1 MKTSHKHTHTR
12 TKTQSSTVTTLNKLR
27 VHHRMSKYSPM
38 CRNRAW
44 LTSQKMVLSYK
55 KTASV
60 CTFSMQHSDAFTNHS
75 QLQTFSKAHKQHDRV
90 LFKKKRRSNPLFQ
103 SATIF
108 IAVSCESTCKERCK
122 INFTAESFKIAI
134 VEQWYFSHIELPSV
148 QLLQKF
154 LVNVANYN
162 MHFIALIAVT
172 RCCTAS

>member
-90 LFKKKRRSNPLFQ
+90 LFKKNDGPTHYSRVPLFL
-103 SATIF
+103 S
-108 IAVSCESTCKERCK
+108 
-122 INFTAESFKIAI
+122 
-134 VEQWYFSHIELPSV
+134 QW
-148 QLLQKF
+148 
-154 LVNVANYN
+154 VAKV
-162 MHFIALIAVT
+162 HVRKDAK
-172 RCCTAS
+172 